1 MAVVMDDDFRTPD
14 CADVTLLPLPP
25 MVGVALTLA
34 GVADPTI
41 AMMGR
46 EAAGEVVFAGNA

>member
-1 MAVVMDDDFRTPD
+1 MVMDDDFRTPD